1 MRAPNPLPGT
11 PMSTSL
17 PRIKLGVDPFRGGIF
32 ELAVPTD
39 ISHHVTLLG
48 VTGAGKTTTAER
60 IAEGALAHGY
70 GVLIVDA
77 KGGGLRDTARALA
90 RRAAVRHVE
99 VVPGAAGSLGY
110 NPCANGSPSQV
121 ADKLVSA
128 FAHGPN
134 AEIYRLIAQEAIAV
148 VVATMQ
154 ALGEAVTIGTLR
166 RELDPVRMVG
176 LSHRARGV
184 DAALGHELADLAM
197 RGRLTNEALAGMRA
211 RLGALVHGVYGELF
225 DSSGPQLDLAT
236 ALGAPGVTYI
246 GLPAMAVTT
255 DTALIARVL
264 IQDLKQAGYQRLQQT
279 DPPSALLILDEFAA
293 LDDPAQ
299 ICDLLRQAREA
310 RIATVVSTQHL
321 PDPITGHAL
330 RASLLG
336 VGLLIAHRCWPDDA
350 EAVAAVVGTEKG
362 SEVTQQVSGGSNTG
376 NASVR
381 RVDRYIVNPNAIKQF
396 ATGEAVVLAQV
407 GQRRAATILVSASP
421 GGSNASSE

>member
-1 MRAPNPLPGT
+1 M
-11 PMSTSL
+11 
-17 PRIKLGVDPFRGGIF
+17 
-32 ELAVPTD
+32 
-39 ISHHVTLLG
+39 
-48 VTGAGKTTTAER
+48 
-60 IAEGALAHGY
+60 AHGY
-70 GVLIVDA
+70 GVLIVDV

-90 RRAAVRHVE
+90 RRASVPHVE
-99 VVPGAAGSLGY
+99 VVPGASESLGY
-110 NPCANGSPSQV
+110 NPCASGSPSQV

-148 VVATMQ
+148 VVATLQ
-154 ALGEAVTIGTLR
+154 ALGETVTIGTLR

-197 RGRLTNEALAGMRA
+197 RGRLTNGRSPALRA
-211 RLGALVHGVYGELF
+211 RLGALVHEVCGGLF
-225 DSSGPQLDLAT
+225 EVSGLQLDLAV
-236 ALGAPGVTYI
+236 ALGSPGVTFV

-255 DTALIARVL
+255 DTALMARVL
-264 IQDLKQAGYQRLQQT
+264 IQDLKQAGYLRLQLT
-279 DPPSALLILDEFAA
+279 DPPPALLILDEFAA

-321 PDPITGHAL
+321 LPDPLTGHAL

-407 GQRRAATILVSASP
+407 GQRRAATILVTATS
-421 GGSNASSE
+421 GGGYAWSE